1 MNSAIFKGVQ
11 HMETL
16 SQLHKQR
23 TFLEARK
30 WRKNKLAKDSNNGPA
45 TMEHQYLNVLRK
57 ALAE

>member
-1 MNSAIFKGVQ
+1 
-11 HMETL
+11 METL